1 MKVKGLEIKNE
12 QELRFT
18 LDRMYSL
25 SKEGSEPFYG
35 LVELMQN
42 DETILTAVHNIKSN
56 RGSKTAG
63 IDKKDINHYLQM
75 DKDELLKLIKE
86 NISRYDPKPVR
97 RVHIP
102 KPNGKTRPLGIPT
115 LIDRIIQ
122 EIARVVLDPIAEGKF
137 FKHSYGFRPYR
148 GCDHAIARVLDLIN
162 RNKNYVVIEGDI
174 TSFFDNINHNK
185 LVEIMWN
192 MGIRDKRYLSM
203 IKKMLKAGIFE
214 GGTIQENADGTPQGG
229 IISPLLANI
238 YLNQFD
244 WMVAGLFEEHYARYT
259 VKNLKNGL
267 RKVKLRHDPCYLVR
281 YADDWVI
288 LCETETKAHTVLNK
302 VEKYLK
308 HVLKLE
314 LSKEKTLITNITEKP
329 AKFLGF
335 DIVAQKARLK
345 DKIVGKAFPD
355 KSKIDNKIRGIAEK
369 IDDLKRFN
377 TDHEKAIHIEL
388 INSKIVGLS
397 NYYRIGNSSALFT
410 RLDHRLNSRAY
421 RTFSK
426 IYGKEN
432 WNKHRAPACE
442 LNNRPDR
449 HKDKRTKVYFVG
461 VDNVKVGI
469 TRLSFTPS
477 TFAFN
482 FNQNLSPYTD
492 VGRALYKETRDKKLR
507 LLRPTIYDPESLGFI
522 VLNQLS
528 PYEGNRRYNFEYVL
542 NREYAYN
549 RDKGKCKVCGTFLTA
564 DIFHC
569 HHIRPNL
576 QLDLVNK
583 VSNLASVCVD
593 CHHLIHSNNET
604 DNPKMMSKVIKFR
617 EQLKD
622 AEMAIS

>member
-1 MKVKGLEIKNE
+1 MKVKGLEVKNE
-12 QELRFT
+12 QELRST
-18 LDRMYSL
+18 LDRMYNL

-35 LVELMQN
+35 LVELMLN
-42 DETILTAVHNIKSN
+42 DEIILTAVHNIKSN

-63 IDKKDINHYLQM
+63 IDKKDINFYLQM
-75 DKDELLKLIKE
+75 DKDKFLNLIKRHIR
-86 NISRYDPKPVR
+86 NYDPNPVR

-122 EIARVVLDPIAEGKF
+122 EITRIVLDPIAEGKF

-174 TSFFDNINHNK
+174 KSFFDNINHNK
-185 LVEIMWN
+185 LIEIMWD
-192 MGIRDKRYLSM
+192 MGIRDKRFLII

-214 GGTIQENADGTPQGG
+214 DGSIRKSSEGTPQGG

-238 YLNQFD
+238 YLNEFD
-244 WMVAGLFEEHYARYT
+244 WMVARLFEEHRAKYT
-259 VKNLKNGL
+259 LKNLRNGI
-267 RKVKLRHDPCYLVR
+267 RKVKLRHAPCYLVR

-288 LCETETKAHTVLNK
+288 LCETETKASTVLTK
-302 VEKYLK
+302 VEKFLR

-335 DIVAQKARLK
+335 DIIAQKARLK

-355 KSKIDNKIRGIAEK
+355 KAKVDNKIRGIAQS
-369 IDDLKRFN
+369 IDELRRFKSE
-377 TDHEKAIHIEL
+377 HEKAVHIEL

-410 RLDHRLNSRAY
+410 RLDYRLNSRIY
-421 RTFSK
+421 RTFTK
-426 IYGKEN
+426 MYGKEN
-432 WNKHRAPACE
+432 WKKYRVPANE
-442 LNNRPDR
+442 LDNRRDR
-449 HKDKRTKVYFVG
+449 HQDKRTNGYFVE
-461 VDNVKVGI
+461 VDNVKVGF

-477 TFAFN
+477 TLALN
-482 FNQNLSPYTD
+482 FNQDLVPYTND
-492 VGRALYKETRDKKLR
+492 GRALYQKNAGKRLR
-507 LLRPTIYDPESLGFI
+507 LLRPTLYDPENLTFI

-528 PYEGNRRYNFEYVL
+528 PYQANVRYNFEYIL
-542 NREYAYN
+542 NREYAFN
-549 RDKGKCKVCGTFLTA
+549 RDKGMCKACGNFLTA

-569 HHIRPNL
+569 HHIKPYL
-576 QLDLVNK
+576 TLDLVNK
-583 VSNLASVCVD
+583 VSNLASVCKG
-593 CHHLIHSNNET
+593 CHRLIHSNDEVENT
-604 DNPKMMSKVIKFR
+604 KMRMKVTKYRALLI
-617 EQLKD
+617 
-622 AEMAIS
+622 EMKGY